1 MILLILPFQIV
12 YWMMNSFFSLFILCL
27 LKRWRELLIV
37 HFYIIFMQIQ
47 FRCIDYYQI
56 ASEKERII
64 DSQINS
70 HKLPTFTSS
79 YQTKDILSI
88 DYKNEIIHAGKPH
101 DLSFQLDRIL

>member
-1 MILLILPFQIV
+1 MFVKEMEGIV
-12 YWMMNSFFSLFILCL
+12 VCSLFI
-27 LKRWRELLIV
+27 IS
-37 HFYIIFMQIQ
+37 MQIQ

-101 DLSFQLDRIL
+101 DLSFQLDGIL